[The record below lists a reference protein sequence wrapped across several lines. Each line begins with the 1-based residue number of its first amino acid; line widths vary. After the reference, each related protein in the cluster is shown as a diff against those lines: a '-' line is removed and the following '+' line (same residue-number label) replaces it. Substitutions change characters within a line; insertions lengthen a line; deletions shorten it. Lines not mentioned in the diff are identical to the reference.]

1 MERLVGAGYDHLRM
15 AFPAKVTANP
25 QTRIRTRTWAVPML
39 LVLSALMIFMRLH
52 AFSLPLET
60 DECNYAYI
68 GERLLHGDRLYV
80 DVWDHQPP
88 GVFVLFA
95 ATQVLF
101 GGEPHVFR
109 WLALGA
115 SLASLGLIFAI
126 ARLVGGSLAG
136 IGAAAL
142 FAICSAD
149 PGTAGEGCN
158 REIFMNTL
166 ILAAWWVA
174 LRSSWVAGKRAA
186 VVTATDGGIGLPV
199 LDAARTTPDQAVAQ
213 STTRDDPDR
222 WERPRAGA
230 LVAAGALLAMASALK
245 TIVAVHWVFLA
256 AWVVWRAARVG
267 GRAAVRALALF
278 AAGPLLLWISTF
290 AYFAGTGR
298 WQPFIDAVFGVNLSY
313 SDQPEPFLYR
323 FFRFIQP
330 QRHPF
335 IFDSARY
342 LWWAFAVGVAG
353 MAIRSFRDRTPGARA
368 ALALAAS
375 GYVALCL
382 PAQFWPHYYYLMIP
396 PATIIAALLLDALG
410 EAARLIAGDWHS
422 RRPWTRYMP
431 LAALCIA
438 VGYTQWRDYLSRS
451 PLEITIK
458 RYNTRDFWGEAQ
470 GRRVA
475 VATRPDD
482 SVFVYGND
490 ASIYYYARR
499 RCASRFTMITGLRE
513 GYRGAA
519 ERRAQLIDDIRK
531 DPPALIVLLFDQPPF
546 PEWQSLLRELYQE
559 EPIGWDFHDQKGE
572 PIMAVLG
579 LKNRT
584 FPQIDWNWDRSMIG
598 RDSL

>member
-1 MERLVGAGYDHLRM
+1 
-15 AFPAKVTANP
+15 
-25 QTRIRTRTWAVPML
+25 
-39 LVLSALMIFMRLH
+39 MRLH

-60 DECNYAYI
+60 DECNYAHI
-68 GERLLHGDRLYV
+68 GARLLDGERLYV

-95 ATQVLF
+95 ATQALF

-109 WLALGA
+109 WLAMGA
-115 SLASLGLIFAI
+115 SLASLWLIFGI
-126 ARLVGGSLAG
+126 TRIVGGPSAG

-166 ILAAWWVA
+166 ILAAWWVV
-174 LRSSWVAGKRAA
+174 LRSAWNAGRP
-186 VVTATDGGIGLPV
+186 VPLLTPGSGLSLPV
-199 LDAARTTPDQAVAQ
+199 LDSVLTDLDRTLIQ
-213 STTRDDPDR
+213 SAIRDDPER
-222 WERPRAGA
+222 WGPPQTCA
-230 LVAAGALLAMASALK
+230 LLAAGALLALASAIK
-245 TIVAVHWVFLA
+245 TIVAVHWILLA
-256 AWVVWRAARVG
+256 AWIVWRAAQTG
-267 GRAAVRALALF
+267 GRTAVRALALF
-278 AAGPLLLWISTF
+278 AAGPLLLWLAAF
-290 AYFAGTGR
+290 GYFAQTGR
-298 WQPFIDAVFGVNLSY
+298 WQLFVEAVFGVNLSY
-313 SDQPEPFLYR
+313 SDQPEPFLFR

-342 LWWAFAVGVAG
+342 LWWAFALGVAA
-353 MAIRSFRDRTPGARA
+353 MAMRSFRDRSPGALA
-368 ALALAAS
+368 VLALAAS

-382 PAQFWPHYYYLMIP
+382 PAQFWPHYYYLLIP
-396 PATIIAALLLDALG
+396 PATIIAALLVDTFG
-410 EAARLIAGDWHS
+410 DVTRLVAGDWES
-422 RRPWTRYMP
+422 RRPWTRYIP

-438 VGYTQWRDYLSRS
+438 VGFTQWRDYLSRS

-475 VATRPDD
+475 AATRPDD

-490 ASIYYYARR
+490 ASIYYYSRR

-519 ERRAQLIDDIRK
+519 ERRAQLIEDIRRN
-531 DPPALIVLLFDQPPF
+531 PPALVMLLFDQPPF
-546 PEWQSLLRELYQE
+546 PEWQALLHELYQE

-579 LKNRT
+579 LKSRT

-598 RDSL
+598 RDGL